1 MTPELSMPLARHRG
15 RTRFVKKVTRARTR
29 HLRAPGK
36 SVSRKREKD
45 KPEQGSSHLAVC
57 LLVESTALRPA
68 SAQIN
73 GLFRKLDVFRV
84 LDPKSPNLG

>member
-1 MTPELSMPLARHRG
+1 MG
-15 RTRFVKKVTRARTR
+15 VKKA
-29 HLRAPGK
+29 AK
-36 SVSRKREKD
+36 KD

-73 GLFRKLDVFRV
+73 GLFQKLDVFRV
-84 LDPKSPNLG
+84 LDPKSPYLG